1 MNVQKK
7 EDLNTPDT
15 NHTNPIFKKERRD
28 LGRARDENG
37 QTREQWIGE
46 GHNYANRKWVKTCIT
61 QTQENKKMY

>member
-46 GHNYANRKWVKTCIT
+46 GHNYANRK
-61 QTQENKKMY
+61 